1 MNEQQNFN
9 ARNEYFHIHDASKHF
24 IEKFEHLETLDILS
38 SLSDGIVNLKI
49 REKKF
54 KSSESTAEFQVSGKS
69 KFEKLKIER
78 KIDEPPGFQ
87 PVRA

>member
-49 REKKF
+49 RKINSKVQSQPHSFKF
-54 KSSESTAEFQVSGKS
+54 RARVN
-69 KFEKLKIER
+69 LKT
-78 KIDEPPGFQ
+78 
-87 PVRA
+87 

>member
-1 MNEQQNFN
+1 MRTRGLRE
-9 ARNEYFHIHDASKHF
+9 AYIWK
-24 IEKFEHLETLDILS
+24 L
-38 SLSDGIVNLKI
+38 
-49 REKKF
+49 EKKF
-54 KSSESTAEFQVSGKS
+54 KSSESTAQFQVSGKS